1 MKIVAGLG
9 CIDDYPL
16 FCEAGADEFFC
27 GYVPYTWTKRYGTTL
42 ALNRREVLCYQ
53 VQLGAYSELE
63 ILAGMREVY
72 KRPIHLTF
80 NSLYYIPEQYPM
92 IEDII
97 RSCMELDFQSFILAD
112 PALIVYLRKQ
122 RVDCQIHLSGET
134 GENNRKMLETFQ
146 NLDLKRMIFHRKNTI
161 EEKSNISRID

>member
-1 MKIVAGLG
+1 MRSQNFQRFIHQDADISRLFEEIIQEYEAQDIGFEMIIKSLFLKVTGL
-9 CIDDYPL
+9 IFRKY
-16 FCEAGADEFFC
+16 F
-27 GYVPYTWTKRYGTTL
+27 RYD
-42 ALNRREVLCYQ
+42 NSMLCYQ

-112 PALIVYLRKQ
+112 PALIVYLRKHQ
-122 RVDCQIHLSGET
+122 
-134 GENNRKMLETFQ
+134 
-146 NLDLKRMIFHRKNTI
+146 
-161 EEKSNISRID
+161 